1 MRPGS
6 ADSHGQGSSRQPSTE
21 VRSAE
26 SDVQESTQAREQ
38 TSVPTMT
45 SATERVHSQSRSKSR
60 LDTSRQQKRT
70 LSSDSDL
77 PSDVSVETAS
87 HPGCWF
93 IPITVE
99 GVKTLAL
106 IDTGASLSMMGRPL
120 YQKIQ
125 QVSQMCLQMRETLQ
139 LEGVGGNYG
148 PTLGHGEVD
157 VG

>member
-1 MRPGS
+1 M
-6 ADSHGQGSSRQPSTE
+6 
-21 VRSAE
+21 
-26 SDVQESTQAREQ
+26 
-38 TSVPTMT
+38 
-45 SATERVHSQSRSKSR
+45 
-60 LDTSRQQKRT
+60 
-70 LSSDSDL
+70 
-77 PSDVSVETAS
+77 
-87 HPGCWF
+87 
-93 IPITVE
+93 E